1 MYLLILN
8 FNLKVIKMPKSC
20 PKNKV
25 NHFKKVTKI
34 KSFIREQ
41 DEIMHIS
48 LAPCPQAVMVTLKKK
63 KERKKERKKPLKL
76 IIDVVQCKC

>member
-34 KSFIREQ
+34 KSIFE
-41 DEIMHIS
+41 
-48 LAPCPQAVMVTLKKK
+48 LKY
-63 KERKKERKKPLKL
+63 
-76 IIDVVQCKC
+76 VSCT